1 VRISRLVQL
10 VSGLGA
16 AVSVFALAAPAQ
28 AATINYVAL
37 GDSYSAGVGA
47 GSYISSSGSCSRSTR
62 AFSALWAAGHSV
74 SSYKSVACSGATTA
88 SVTAGQVSALRSSTT
103 LVSITI
109 GGNDVGFSHIMKTCI
124 LSGTSSCVAAVSQAE
139 NVARTQLPARLDS
152 AYRAISAHAP
162 HARVVVIDYPVF
174 YQLGVQFCIG
184 LSATS
189 RAKIDEGISL
199 LDGIISAAAGRHH
212 FTFADVRSRF
222 VGHQLCSSDKWLHS
236 LNYTHIT
243 ESYHPTSDGQK
254 YGYLPVFT
262 GASG

>member
-1 VRISRLVQL
+1 
-10 VSGLGA
+10 VS
-16 AVSVFALAAPAQ
+16 
-28 AATINYVAL
+28 
-37 GDSYSAGVGA
+37 
-47 GSYISSSGSCSRSTR
+47 
-62 AFSALWAAGHSV
+62 
-74 SSYKSVACSGATTA
+74 
-88 SVTAGQVSALRSSTT
+88 
-103 LVSITI
+103 
-109 GGNDVGFSHIMKTCI
+109 
-124 LSGTSSCVAAVSQAE
+124 AVSQAE

-174 YQLGVQFCIG
+174 YQLGVHFCIG

-189 RAKIDEGISL
+189 RAKIDEGINL
-199 LDGIISAAAGRHH
+199 LDGIISAAAGRRH

-236 LNYTHIT
+236 LSYTHIT

-254 YGYLPVFT
+254 YGYLPVFA